1 MTQGC
6 PLILQHD
13 NGREFV
19 NDVIIRLKM
28 LWPECVIVRGRP
40 RHPQSQGSVERANQ
54 DVEKMLGAWMKHNR
68 TTAWSVGI
76 HKVCH
81 DKNKR
86 NNGTTGFSP
95 YELIYGQT
103 PRVNIESFSKDIKL
117 LRALTSEAQL
127 ETVLASKAKDT
138 LLPIGV
144 DEPISSQKGT
154 QSTLDADDLETV
166 PGLRKDLVI
175 NPPSFQTPTSTVAKG

>member
-1 MTQGC
+1 
-6 PLILQHD
+6 
-13 NGREFV
+13 
-19 NDVIIRLKM
+19 
-28 LWPECVIVRGRP
+28 
-40 RHPQSQGSVERANQ
+40 VERANQ

-76 HKVCH
+76 FKVCH

-95 YELIYGQT
+95 YELLYGQT

-117 LRALTSEAQL
+117 LRALTSESQL
-127 ETVLASKAKDT
+127 ETVLSSKGKDT

-144 DEPISSQKGT
+144 DEPTSSQKGK
-154 QSTLDADDLETV
+154 QSMVADDLETI
-166 PGLRKDLVI
+166 PGLRNDLVI
-175 NPPSFQTPTSTVAKG
+175 NPPSFQKNTSTVGKGKIVTKINN